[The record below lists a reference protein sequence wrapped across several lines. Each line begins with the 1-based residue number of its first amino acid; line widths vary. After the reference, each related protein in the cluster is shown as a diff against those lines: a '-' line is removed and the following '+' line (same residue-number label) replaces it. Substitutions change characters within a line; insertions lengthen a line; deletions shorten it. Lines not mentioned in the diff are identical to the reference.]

1 MKSVLLFIARLWLF
15 VLFGA
20 IFVVLLAI
28 GMVVMLV
35 VMVWALITGRQ
46 PSVAGLFNK
55 VVRTSQTFSGATGP
69 LSRGRSQTP
78 PSDVVDVQAR
88 EVRNAL
94 EDDRAAPPK
103 EPE

>member
-1 MKSVLLFIARLWLF
+1 MKSVVLFIARLWLF
-15 VLFGA
+15 LLFGA
-20 IFVVLLAI
+20 IFLVLLAI

-35 VMVWALITGRQ
+35 AMVWVLITGRR
-46 PSVAGLFNK
+46 PSAAVLFNK
-55 VVRTSQTFSGATGP
+55 VVRTSQTFSGTTG
-69 LSRGRSQTP
+69 SFNRGRSQAT

-94 EDDRAAPPK
+94 EDDRSAPPK

>member
-1 MKSVLLFIARLWLF
+1 MKSVVLFIARLWLF
-15 VLFGA
+15 LLFGA

-35 VMVWALITGRQ
+35 VMLWALITGRR
-46 PSVAGLFNK
+46 PSAAVLFNK
-55 VVRTSQTFSGATGP
+55 VVRTSQTFSGAAGP
-69 LSRGRSQTP
+69 FNGGRSQMP

-94 EDDRAAPPK
+94 EDDRSAPPK
-103 EPE
+103 APE